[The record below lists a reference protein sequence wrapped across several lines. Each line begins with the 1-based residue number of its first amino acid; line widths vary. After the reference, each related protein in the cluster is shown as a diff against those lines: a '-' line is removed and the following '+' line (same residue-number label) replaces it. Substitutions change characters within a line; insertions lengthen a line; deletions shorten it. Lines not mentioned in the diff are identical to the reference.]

1 MLYLITLIASSL
13 NRSLGNPAC
22 YNLAMPQMVA
32 IDIETTGLDPA
43 RDAILEIAAV
53 RFNGHR
59 VEDEWSTLINP
70 GKPIPA
76 FITQLT
82 GITNEMVRNAPTLHD
97 VLQDVA
103 DFCGNDP
110 IVGHNVRF
118 DLSFLQRQNILK
130 NNEVVDTYELAAVA
144 MPGSSRY
151 NLGTLGKMLG
161 SIIPNSHR
169 ALDDAKLTH
178 VVLHAL
184 YQKVLELP
192 IEILAETVR
201 FAEGI
206 DWDGTLMFKMALKEK
221 GRMPVE
227 AKRAHQEDYGLLFSG
242 GVSLPPLIPVDNPQP
257 LDADEIAANIE
268 HGGPF
273 ARYFDSFESRPQ
285 QIEMLRA
292 VSNALSNSQHLM
304 VEAGTGTGKS
314 FAYLI
319 PAVEW
324 ALKNSLRV
332 VISTNTITLQDQ
344 LIKKDIPDLAS
355 ALKSEVRAVVV
366 KGRGNY
372 LCPRRLESMRKT
384 GPATADELRVL
395 AKILVWL
402 QTGGGGDRGEINL
415 NGPQEREVW
424 SRLSAEDEGCKAEV
438 CMART
443 GGACPFY
450 KVRMAAQSA
459 HILVVNHALLLADVI
474 TGSRVLPE
482 YQYLI
487 VDEAHHLESAS
498 TNALSFRLTQMDFVR
513 LLREIGGSGSGLV
526 GRLKMLT
533 SDLLLPADKAALDN
547 ATRKITDLL
556 FRLEND
562 FGDFVHSMETFME
575 DLREGQPVSNY
586 GQQTRIVSATR
597 TLPAWGDVEISW
609 DNVNGT
615 VNASLALVGEFH
627 KALTDTLDDPGED
640 VEDTLSSLASVN
652 RRLTEAR
659 ETLNALVSEPDERN
673 VYWVEIQPNTWR
685 LVFQAAPLNV
695 GPLMEQYLWHEKS
708 SIILTSA
715 TLTTN
720 NEFDY
725 MRSRLNA
732 DEADELVLG
741 SPFDFESS
749 TLLYLVNDV
758 PEPGEGNAYQ
768 REVEAALIRLAK
780 ATNGR
785 MLALFTS
792 YAQLRRTS
800 QTIGPALTDAGI
812 QVYEQGE
819 GASTNTLLET
829 FREADKAVL
838 LGTRAFWEGVDIP
851 GDALSVLVIVKL
863 PFDVPTDPI
872 IAARAETFD
881 DAFNEYNLPEAIL
894 RFRQGFGRLIRTQS
908 DRGVVV
914 ILDKRVLTKRYG
926 RQFIESLPGCT
937 TKVGT
942 VIDLP
947 KAAEKWLDQ

>member
-1 MLYLITLIASSL
+1 
-13 NRSLGNPAC
+13 
-22 YNLAMPQMVA
+22 MVA
-32 IDIETTGLDPA
+32 IDIETTGLDPFK
-43 RDAILEIAAV
+43 DAILEIAAV

-59 VEDEWSTLINP
+59 VEDEWSTLVNP

-82 GITNEMVRNAPTLHD
+82 GITNEMVRNAPR
-97 VLQDVA
+97 LQEVIQEFA
-103 DFCGNDP
+103 DFVGDDSV
-110 IVGHNVRF
+110 VGHNVRF
-118 DLSFLQRQNILK
+118 DLGFLQRHNILK
-130 NNEVVDTYELAAVA
+130 HNEVIDTYELAAIA
-144 MPGSSRY
+144 LPTNSRY
-151 NLGTLGKMLG
+151 NLATLGTTLG
-161 SIIPNSHR
+161 SILPNSHR
-169 ALDDAKLTH
+169 ALDDARLTH
-178 VVLHAL
+178 AVLHAL
-184 YQKVLELP
+184 YSKLLELP

-201 FAEGI
+201 MGEGI
-206 DWDGTLMFKMALKEK
+206 DWDGAIMFKAALQEK
-221 GRMPVE
+221 GRQPIE
-227 AKRAHQEDYGLLFSG
+227 AKKARQDDYGDLFG
-242 GVSLPPLIPVDNPQP
+242 AGVSLPPLIPVETPVP
-257 LDADEIAANIE
+257 LDADEMAANIE
-268 HGGPF
+268 HGGSF
-273 ARYFDSFESRPQ
+273 ARYFDNFESRPQ

-292 VSNALSNSQHLM
+292 VSHALSDSRHLM

-324 ALKNSLRV
+324 ALKNSMRV

-372 LCPRRLESMRKT
+372 LCPRRLEALRKT
-384 GPATADELRVL
+384 GPANPDELRVL
-395 AKILVWL
+395 AKISVWL
-402 QTGGGGDRGEINL
+402 NLGGSGDRSEINL
-415 NGPQEREVW
+415 NGPGERDVW

-438 CMART
+438 CMSRT

-450 KVRMAAQSA
+450 KTHMAAQSA

-474 TGSRVLPE
+474 TGNRVLPE

-487 VDEAHHLESAS
+487 VDEAHHLESA
-498 TNALSFRLTQMDFVR
+498 TTGALSFRLTQLDFQR
-513 LLREIGGSGSGLV
+513 MLREIGGINSGLV
-526 GRLKMLT
+526 GRLLT
-533 SDLLLPADKAALDN
+533 LVSHALQPSDFAALNMGAHKLSDLF
-547 ATRKITDLL
+547 
-556 FRLEND
+556 FRVEND
-562 FGDFVHSMETFME
+562 FNDFVHAMDLFLE

-586 GQQTRIVSATR
+586 GQQTRIVAATR
-597 TLPAWGDVEISW
+597 TQPAWSEVEIAW
-609 DNVNGT
+609 DNANT
-615 VNASLALVGEFH
+615 SLKAALALVDEFH
-627 KALTDTLDDPGED
+627 KAIGDSIDDPQED
-640 VEDTLSSLASVN
+640 IEDTLSSLASVN
-652 RRLTEAR
+652 RRLSEA
-659 ETLNALVSEPDERN
+659 EDTLNKLVLEPDERN
-673 VYWVEIQPNTWR
+673 VYWVEIQPNTYR
-685 LVFQAAPLNV
+685 LVFQSAPLNV
-695 GPLMEQYLWHEKS
+695 GPMMEQYLWHEKNA
-708 SIILTSA
+708 IILTSA

-720 NEFDY
+720 SEFEY
-725 MRSRLNA
+725 IRSRLNA
-732 DEADELVLG
+732 DEAEELVLG

-749 TLLYLVNDV
+749 TLLYLVNDI
-758 PEPGEGNAYQ
+758 PEPGEANAYQ

-800 QTIGPALTDAGI
+800 TTIGPALAESEI

-851 GDALSVLVIVKL
+851 GEALSVLVIVKL
-863 PFDVPTDPI
+863 PFDVPSDPI
-872 IAARAETFD
+872 IAARSETFD
-881 DAFNEYNLPEAIL
+881 DPFSEYSLPEAIL

-926 RQFIESLPGCT
+926 RQFIDSLPGCT

-947 KAAEKWLDQ
+947 KAAARWLGM

>member
-1 MLYLITLIASSL
+1 
-13 NRSLGNPAC
+13 
-22 YNLAMPQMVA
+22 MVA
-32 IDIETTGLDPA
+32 IDIETTGLDA
-43 RDAILEIAAV
+43 NKDAILEIAAV

-59 VEDEWSTLINP
+59 VEGEWNKLINP
-70 GKPIPA
+70 GRPVPA
-76 FITQLT
+76 LITQLT
-82 GITNEMVRNAPTLHD
+82 GITNEMVRNAPP
-97 VLQDVA
+97 VRAVIQEFA
-103 DFCGNDP
+103 DFVGNDP
-110 IVGHNVRF
+110 VVGHNIRF
-118 DLSFLQRQNILK
+118 DLSFLQKQNVLRD
-130 NNEVVDTYELAAVA
+130 NLVVDTYELAAIA
-144 MPGSSRY
+144 LPGSSRY
-151 NLGTLGKMLG
+151 NLGTLGKIVNSL
-161 SIIPNSHR
+161 IPNSHR
-169 ALDDAKLTH
+169 ALDDARLTH

-201 FAEGI
+201 NSENI
-206 DWDGTLMFKMALKEK
+206 EWDGSLMFQQALREK
-221 GRMPVE
+221 GRMPIE
-227 AKRAHQEDYGLLFSG
+227 AKKVYQDNYGDLFG
-242 GVSLPPLIPVDNPQP
+242 GVVSLPPLVPVETPTA
-257 LDADEIAANIE
+257 LDVDEIAAKIE

-273 ARYFDSFESRPQ
+273 ARYFESFESRPQ

-292 VSNALSNSQHLM
+292 VSHALSQSQHLM

-324 ALKNSLRV
+324 ALQNSLRV

-344 LIKKDIPDLAS
+344 LIKKDIPDLAA
-355 ALKSEVRAVVV
+355 ALGSEVRAVVV
-366 KGRGNY
+366 KGRANY
-372 LCPRRLESMRKT
+372 LCPRRLDYLRKN
-384 GPATADELRVL
+384 GPTTADELRVL
-395 AKILVWL
+395 AKVMVWL
-402 QTGGGGDRGEINL
+402 QQGGSGDRGEINL
-415 NGPQEREVW
+415 NGPTEREVW

-438 CMART
+438 CLSRT

-474 TGSRVLPE
+474 TGNRVLPD
-482 YQYLI
+482 YSYLI
-487 VDEAHHLESAS
+487 VDEAHHLESA
-498 TNALSFRLTQMDFVR
+498 TTGALSFKLTQMDFVR
-513 LLREIGGSGSGLV
+513 LLREIGGTSSGLV
-526 GRLKMLT
+526 GRLLT
-533 SDLLLPADKAALDN
+533 QISHHLPPSDFAALN
-547 ATRKITDLL
+547 LAVHKITDLL
-556 FRLEND
+556 FKLEND
-562 FGDFVHSMETFME
+562 FSAFAKSMEFFME
-575 DLREGQPVSNY
+575 EQRDGQPVSSY
-586 GQQTRIVSATR
+586 GQQTRVLPATR
-597 TLPAWGDVEISW
+597 TLPSWGEVEIAW
-609 DNVNGT
+609 DNTDGT
-615 VNASLALVGEFH
+615 AHAALSLISDLH
-627 KALTDTLDDPGED
+627 KGISDLLDEPSEE

-652 RRLTEAR
+652 RRLSEA
-659 ETLNALVSEPDERN
+659 EVTLNALVGQPDESN
-673 VYWVEIQPNTWR
+673 VYWVEIMANSNR
-685 LVFQAAPLNV
+685 LAFQAAPLHV
-695 GPLMEQYLWHEKS
+695 GPMMEQYLWHEKNA
-708 SIILTSA
+708 IILTSA

-725 MRSRLNA
+725 IRNRLNA
-732 DEADELVLG
+732 DEAEELVLG
-741 SPFDFESS
+741 SPFDFENS
-749 TLLYLVNDV
+749 TLLYMVNDI
-758 PEPGEGNAYQ
+758 PEPGDANAYQ

-792 YAQLRRTS
+792 YAQLKRTS
-800 QTIGPALTDAGI
+800 QNISAALGEADI

-851 GDALSVLVIVKL
+851 GEALSVLVIVKL
-863 PFDVPTDPI
+863 PFDVPSDPI

-926 RQFIESLPGCT
+926 KQFIESLPNCT
-937 TKVGT
+937 AKVGT

-947 KAAEKWLDQ
+947 KAAAKWLGM